1 MKESEKFE
9 IKLKKLET
17 SVEKLESENLGIE
30 ETLKFFQEG
39 IELGEECKK
48 ILDDIEFKV
57 QKVLNESND
66 NLQTGA
72 LDDGI

>member
-17 SVEKLESENLGIE
+17 IVEKLESENLGIE

-39 IELGEECKK
+39 IELGKECKK